1 MRQGDDQM
9 SNAPSNTHVPGLAE
23 ETIHPSEETFI
34 ESLKKLTMER
44 LRGQY
49 PPGTLPIPRDAH
61 PKTHGLVTAEFI
73 VLDDF
78 SYALRHGVFKTSRKF
93 DALIRFSAGDVF
105 VYPDTRVPRSG
116 GMAIKLLG
124 VEGEKLLATER
135 HAATQDFIMINFPGF
150 LAQSFE
156 SYEALH
162 VATTPEDRARFYQT
176 YPPEDA
182 LYKRQSQE
190 PFYNPLQAR
199 YFSQVPYMLG
209 PNAIKFSAKP
219 ISNAANLPP
228 ASEGPDFLREAMR
241 KQVGDGD
248 VYFDFMVQV
257 QTDPVRMPI
266 EDSLT
271 IWDEARSPFQRVAII
286 RIPRQDITAKGLEI
300 AENLAFTP
308 WHALPEH
315 RPLGNMNR
323 ARRVIYEMV
332 SKYRRTASG
341 VAQQE
346 PTKLPQ

>member
-1 MRQGDDQM
+1 M
-9 SNAPSNTHVPGLAE
+9 SSAPSNTDVPRLAE
-23 ETIHPSEETFI
+23 ETIDPAEESFI
-34 ESLKKLTMER
+34 ETLKKLTMER

-49 PPGTLPIPRDAH
+49 PPGTLPIQRDAH

-78 SYALRHGVFKTSRKF
+78 SYALRHGVFKTPRKF

-105 VYPDTRVPRSG
+105 SYPDTRVPRSG

-124 VEGEKLLATER
+124 VEGEKLLATDP
-135 HAATQDFIMINFPGF
+135 HALTQDFIMINFPGF
-150 LAQSFE
+150 LAESFA

-162 VATTPEDRARFYQT
+162 VATSPEDRARFYAAH
-176 YPPEDA
+176 PREEA
-182 LYKRQSQE
+182 LNKRQSLE
-190 PFYNPLQAR
+190 PFNNPLQVR
-199 YFSQVPYMLG
+199 YFSQVPYRLG

-219 ISNAANLPP
+219 VAMAANLLP
-228 ASEGPDFLREAMR
+228 ASEGPDFFREVMR
-241 KQVGDGD
+241 QQVSEGD

-257 QTDPVRMPI
+257 QTDPIRMPI

-271 IWDEARSPFQRVAII
+271 IWDEASSPFQRVAII
-286 RIPRQDITAKGLEI
+286 RIPRQDITMKALEVG
-300 AENLAFTP
+300 ENLAFTP

-332 SKYRRTASG
+332 SQYRRTANG
-341 VAQQE
+341 VVREE

>member
-1 MRQGDDQM
+1 MD
-9 SNAPSNTHVPGLAE
+9 
-23 ETIHPSEETFI
+23 
-34 ESLKKLTMER
+34 R
-44 LRGQY
+44 LRSQY
-49 PPGTLPIPRDAH
+49 PPGTQPTLRDAH

-78 SYALRHGVFKTSRKF
+78 SYALRYGVFKTPRKF
-93 DALIRFSAGDVF
+93 DAIIRFSAGDIKVEA
-105 VYPDTRVPRSG
+105 DTYFPRSG

-124 VEGEKLLATER
+124 VEGEKLLGTDR
-135 HAATQDFIMINFPGF
+135 HALTQDFIMINFPGF
-150 LAQSFE
+150 LAQSLE
-156 SYEALH
+156 SYQALH
-162 VATTPEDRARFYQT
+162 VAMEKNEQAKYYAA

-182 LYKRQSQE
+182 LRRKQGQE

-219 ISNAANLPP
+219 ISNAANRPP
-228 ASEGPDFLREAMR
+228 ASEGPNFLREAMT
-241 KQVGDGD
+241 KQLGEGD

-257 QTDPVRMPI
+257 QTDPVKMPI

-271 IWDEARSPFQRVAII
+271 IWDEAQSPFQRVAII

-332 SKYRRTASG
+332 SEFRRTANG
-341 VAQQE
+341 VGRREE
-346 PTKLPQ
+346 PTKLPL

>member
-1 MRQGDDQM
+1 M
-9 SNAPSNTHVPGLAE
+9 SNTSSNAHVPGLAE
-23 ETIHPSEETFI
+23 ETIDPLEETYI

-49 PPGTLPIPRDAH
+49 PDGKSIRRDAH

-78 SYALRHGVFKTSRKF
+78 SYALRHGVFKTPRTF

-105 VYPDTRVPRSG
+105 PYPDTRVPRSG

-124 VEGEKLLATER
+124 VEGDKLLPREKDAQ
-135 HAATQDFIMINFPGF
+135 TQDFIMINFPGF
-150 LAQSFE
+150 LAQSFQ

-162 VATTPEDRARFYQT
+162 IADKPDTRARFYQE
-176 YPPEDA
+176 YPPEEA
-182 LYKRQSQE
+182 LYKRQSLE
-190 PFYNPLQAR
+190 PFNNPLQAR

-209 PNAIKFSAKP
+209 PTNAIKFSAKP
-219 ISNAANLPP
+219 ITNAANRPVET
-228 ASEGPDFLREAMR
+228 EGPDFLREVMR
-241 KQVGDGD
+241 QQAIESD
-248 VYFDFMVQV
+248 VYFDFLVQV

-271 IWDEARSPFQRVAII
+271 IWDEAQAPFQRVAII
-286 RIPRQDITAKGLEI
+286 RIPRQDITATGLEM

-323 ARRVIYEMV
+323 TRRVVYEMV
-332 SKYRRTASG
+332 SEFRRTANG
-341 VAQQE
+341 VGREE
-346 PTKLPQ
+346 PTRLPE

>member
-1 MRQGDDQM
+1 M
-9 SNAPSNTHVPGLAE
+9 SNTSSNIHAPGLAE
-23 ETIHPSEETFI
+23 ETIDPLEETYI

-49 PPGTLPIPRDAH
+49 PDGVSIRRDAH

-78 SYALRHGVFKTSRKF
+78 SYALRHGVFKTPRTF

-105 VYPDTRVPRSG
+105 PYPDTRVPRSG

-124 VEGEKLLATER
+124 VEGEKLLPREK
-135 HAATQDFIMINFPGF
+135 HAQTQDFIMINFPGF
-150 LAQSFE
+150 LAQSFK

-162 VATTPEDRARFYQT
+162 IASAPESRARFYQE
-176 YPPEDA
+176 YPPEEA
-182 LYKRQSQE
+182 LYKRQSLE
-190 PFYNPLQAR
+190 PFNNPLQAR

-209 PNAIKFSAKP
+209 PTNAIKFSTKP
-219 ISNAANLPP
+219 ITNAANRPP
-228 ASEGPDFLREAMR
+228 AAEGPDFLREVMR
-241 KQVGDGD
+241 QQVTESD

-271 IWDEARSPFQRVAII
+271 IWDEALSPFQRVAII
-286 RIPRQDITAKGLEI
+286 RIPRQDITVKGLEI

-323 ARRVIYEMV
+323 TRRVVYEMV
-332 SKYRRTASG
+332 SEFRRTANG
-341 VAQQE
+341 VAREE
-346 PTKLPQ
+346 PTKLPV